1 MRPLL
6 KRITAIGL
14 ILATHAMGAAQAAD
28 LSQQMATMFG
38 SGALANV
45 TGPGAYRSQTQ
56 NIYVGGELQLR
67 FPSRNYQ
74 FWSFTMPS
82 ISAGCGGVD
91 AYMGSFSHISSDQF
105 KDMLEATARSYAGL
119 LFKAALKSINPLIE
133 SVIGDLQKSLESWS
147 QASGNTCAMSEML
160 LDASWTDNGVT
171 SRSQCVQA
179 AMAQYGED
187 RAAAEQR
194 CRRGTAATNADARA
208 SGNAAVRELA
218 DRDMNLMWEALRGS
232 SLPADEKT
240 VFMNIAGTVVIFKAA
255 NNGDAPRSPVE
266 HSASIDSLNVLL
278 HGNAP
283 GPSADVVRVDNW
295 LTCDSDD
302 CLNPTAA
309 PATITPFTSHVR
321 SMLAGIRDAV
331 LARTPLTAA
340 QIQFVN
346 TTSVPV
352 YRMLA
357 VGYTGSSSAGDSDLV
372 DLLIE
377 RYAKVIAYDYAYT
390 FMRRALKDL
399 RVYLGMARLRN
410 RVEEAQSRKMLDNVD
425 RLLREIESEHTK
437 ALAQVRD
444 ANAVIEQL
452 MQLERNMRSSLPGSI
467 RGMLDLSSL
476 MRGGVTRN

>member
-1 MRPLL
+1 MRRLFN
-6 KRITAIGL
+6 RIVATGL

-82 ISAGCGGVD
+82 INAGCGGVD

-105 KDMLEATARSYAGL
+105 KDMLEAVARSYAGL

-147 QASGNTCAMSEML
+147 QASGNTCAMAETM
-160 LDASWTDNGVT
+160 LDASWSDNGVT
-171 SRSQCVQA
+171 SRSQCVQY

-194 CRRGTAATNADARA
+194 CRRGTAGPNADARSSA
-208 SGNAAVRELA
+208 NPAVRELA
-218 DRDMNLMWEALRGS
+218 DRDINIVWEALRGS
-232 SLPADEKT
+232 SLPSDEKT
-240 VFMNIAGTVVIFKAA
+240 VFMNIAGTVVVFKAA

-266 HSASIDSLNVLL
+266 HSASIDSLAVLL

-283 GPSADVVRVDNW
+283 DPNDSLVRIDNW
-295 LTCDSDD
+295 LACDSDE

-309 PATITPFTSHVR
+309 PATITPFTTHVR
-321 SMLAGIRDAV
+321 TMLAGIRDAV
-331 LARTPLTAA
+331 VARTPLTAA

-346 TTSVPV
+346 MTNVPV

-357 VGYTGSSSAGDSDLV
+357 VGYTGSSAAGDSDLV

-410 RVEEAQSRKMLDNVD
+410 RVEETQSRKMMDNVD
-425 RLLREIESEHTK
+425 RLMTEVEAEHSK
-437 ALAQVRD
+437 ALARVRD
-444 ANAVIEQL
+444 ANAVVEQL
-452 MQLERNMRSSLPGSI
+452 MQLERNMRASLPGSI